1 MPNSLRARLKNLVH
15 KGILTQKDCVGTKHN
30 PTDENE
36 KALKAAKVI
45 KEYCKSMPADCGN
58 CIFYDKEFAIY
69 GCKLHNPN
77 RVPEVWEIK
86 KEGEQDG

>member
-15 KGILTQKDCVGTKHN
+15 KGILTQKDLDRIVIV

-45 KEYCKSMPADCGN
+45 EEYCQSISSDCNG
-58 CIFYDKEFAIY
+58 CIFLATKYKYQTGWLTCCCAL
-69 GCKLHNPN
+69 CATL
-77 RVPEVWEIK
+77 PEAWEIEK
-86 KEGEQDG
+86 VG